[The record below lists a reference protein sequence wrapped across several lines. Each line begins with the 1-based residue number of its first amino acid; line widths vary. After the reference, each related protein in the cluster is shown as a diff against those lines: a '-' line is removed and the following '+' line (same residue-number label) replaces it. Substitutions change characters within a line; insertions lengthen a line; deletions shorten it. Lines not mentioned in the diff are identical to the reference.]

1 MSEIDDLKDTILAIT
16 DEINRLG
23 PQLPLR
29 QPGDVDKEQ
38 LMRAWSMSESA
49 VRRRMKLV
57 GEHADVTGFQL
68 LRVYDPEK
76 RHEVAVL
83 RKVSK

>member
-1 MSEIDDLKDTILAIT
+1 MNDLDDLKNTILAIT
-16 DEINRLG
+16 NEINQLE

-29 QPGDVDKEQ
+29 QPGDVDIEQ
-38 LMRAWSMSESA
+38 LMKAWNMSESA

-68 LRVYDPEK
+68 LRVYDPNK
-76 RHEVAVL
+76 RHDRAVL
-83 RKVSK
+83 RRVVD